1 MIQKCLLN
9 VLAFSVIII
18 SCKDEVP
25 IIEPPFISVTAKVN
39 DSVVKSGSDIEVDS
53 TIVLTVAVIADG
65 DFNNYSISTIPVEME
80 RTFEPLS
87 DADPLNFSLKKLIDV
102 FSLTYHTVGTTSL
115 EIYAMDDLNQISN
128 TVIYYF
134 NIVRSSPKVQSAT
147 QLLIEGFPNSN
158 FLGNFYDVIEDS
170 IYSSINAPLND
181 AKIDLLFYYTNALG
195 YTIASIDN
203 DEANTILN
211 AKAEVDLND
220 FEQQNATRF
229 KTFLMVPD
237 FDAITTLAELEN
249 AYNKDAENVNDDSRV
264 SGLEVGDIF
273 GFTLDIRRGSKIGLI
288 KVIAA
293 GDTETSGAI
302 KIQVKTEP
310 DTSDEL
316 PL

>member
-1 MIQKCLLN
+1 MIQKYLLN

-25 IIEPPFISVTAKVN
+25 IIEPPFITVTAKVN

-53 TIVLTVAVIADG
+53 TIVLTIAVIADG
-65 DFNNYSISTIPVEME
+65 DFNNYSFSTIPVEME

-128 TVIYYF
+128 TLIYYF

-147 QLLIEGFPNSN
+147 QLLIEGFPNSD
-158 FLGNFYDVIEDS
+158 FLGSFYDVIKDS
-170 IYSSINAPLND
+170 VYSSTNATLND
-181 AKIDLLFYYTNALG
+181 AKIDLLLHYTDTLG
-195 YTIASIDN
+195 YTIAAID
-203 DEANTILN
+203 DHEAGIIVKT
-211 AKAEVDLND
+211 KAEVDLND
-220 FEQQNATRF
+220 FNQQNATRF
-229 KTFLMVPD
+229 KTFLTAPD
-237 FDAITTLAELEN
+237 FDDITTLAELEN
-249 AYNKDAENVNDDSRV
+249 AYNEDAGNVNDNSRV
-264 SGLEVGDIF
+264 TGLKVGDIF
-273 GFTLDIRRGSKIGLI
+273 GFTLDIRRGSKIGLV

-293 GDTETSGAI
+293 GNTETYSAI
-302 KIQVKTEP
+302 KIQVKIES
-310 DTSDEL
+310 DTTDEL